1 MENQLLAVYCSF
13 CHTSYFLFLHIFL
26 LSLFFPQSIWTQSA
40 ISAFQRIC
48 CERTLV
54 AAIHSYQED
63 FLLLFLCDTNTEED
77 VYIHLA
83 LQKEGHAL
91 PSVTA
96 YGLVWVQIFI

>member
-1 MENQLLAVYCSF
+1 RM
-13 CHTSYFLFLHIFL
+13 
-26 LSLFFPQSIWTQSA
+26 
-40 ISAFQRIC
+40 C

-96 YGLVWVQIFI
+96 YGLMSGGQFNPVTSYFGDDQLEEVKECVSPSTCFPETQICFQGNGSLSSSQT